1 MELHPYSLDLGLT
14 DVSQHD
20 AANRPSLPSGPAGL
34 LPSTAPAGGPL
45 QRLFRERGLDVYLA
59 AALAGIDDVDAAD
72 GAERQAAPISRTSS
86 TFSASADAPR
96 FTTPRAYGQALDR
109 SCALLEQKLA
119 ARDEAARRGRH
130 ADGNGGNPAVA
141 NDPAAK
147 VMRAALRVLT
157 STAEMRAELAMYRGL
172 LLAG

>member
-14 DVSQHD
+14 NVSQYD
-20 AANRPSLPSGPAGL
+20 EADRPSLPSGPAGL
-34 LPSTAPAGGPL
+34 LPSTAPASGPL

-59 AALAGIDDVDAAD
+59 AALAGVDEAD
-72 GAERQAAPISRTSS
+72 NVDGVESHAAPAS
-86 TFSASADAPR
+86 TTFAAGADAPS
-96 FTTPRAYGQALDR
+96 FATPKAYGKALDR
-109 SCALLEQKLA
+109 SCQLLEQKLA
-119 ARDEAARRGRH
+119 ERDAAARPAGGK
-130 ADGNGGNPAVA
+130 ADGNGGTSAVA
-141 NDPAAK
+141 TDPAAK